1 MPLGRRDR
9 LVLRAFS
16 LWSLFV
22 WGVLIRNML
31 KDHTHGF
38 AFHAIHIALAVVSLT
53 FAALTW
59 QIASRSRHRE
69 RDEVPPVP
77 PVQRTGS

>member
-1 MPLGRRDR
+1 MSRRDR

-38 AFHAIHIALAVVSLT
+38 GFRAVHIALAIVSLT

-59 QIASRSRHRE
+59 QIASRSLRRQ
-69 RDEVPPVP
+69 RADDQPV
-77 PVQRTGS
+77 VQRTGS

>member
-1 MPLGRRDR
+1 M
-9 LVLRAFS
+9 LRAFS

-38 AFHAIHIALAVVSLT
+38 GFRAVHIVLAIVSLT

-59 QIASRSRHRE
+59 QIASRYRKAEPAPISASVGTE
-69 RDEVPPVP
+69 
-77 PVQRTGS
+77 

>member
-1 MPLGRRDR
+1 M
-9 LVLRAFS
+9 LRAFS

-22 WGVLIRNML
+22 WGVLIRNMV

-38 AFHAIHIALAVVSLT
+38 GFRAIHIALAVVSLA

-59 QIASRSRHRE
+59 QIASNRRRAT
-69 RDEVPPVP
+69 RPA
-77 PVQRTGS
+77 